1 MLGNTFYLML
11 PSNDGSL
18 KYFSDNKKKFFEKS
32 IDKRIDLEGEW
43 EVELSSISLPHDS
56 VKCIVDIGS
65 TFGSHFSTDKTSQF
79 HVIANEKKKPLLCLR
94 IRLRLLNDFPMFR
107 QIPLVLGTP

>member
-1 MLGNTFYLML
+1 MKNQL
-11 PSNDGSL
+11 
-18 KYFSDNKKKFFEKS
+18 
-32 IDKRIDLEGEW
+32 DKRIDLEGEW

-79 HVIANEKKKPLLCLR
+79 HVIANEEKETFTVSADKIKTTERFSHVSSNTFSSWHPLT
-94 IRLRLLNDFPMFR
+94 
-107 QIPLVLGTP
+107 QIP